1 MATNNLILKISNSR
15 KNILDIL
22 EIHQGYDVSAYKNF
36 SINEIDAMYSNE
48 QLDIMVQHKTTG
60 VKTYVKYYVSRK
72 FMPNALE
79 NISSQMFEDTL
90 SKNDTLILIILDE
103 PNDGMLSQ
111 LNHLFKNKG
120 VFVVIHNIKRL
131 QYNILDHELVP
142 SMSILSSVEVE
153 WLMKDTNLTSL
164 KQLPEI
170 SRFDPQAL
178 AMSMRPGQ
186 VGVFARKSVTT
197 LENNYYRI
205 CA

>member
-60 VKTYVKYYVSRK
+60 TKTYVKYYVSRK

-79 NISSQMFEDTL
+79 NISSQIFEETL
-90 SKNDTLILIILDE
+90 SKDDTLILIILDE

-120 VFVVIHNIKRL
+120 IFVVIHNIKRL

-142 SMSILSSVEVE
+142 SMNILNTVDVER
-153 WLMKDTNLTSL
+153 LMKDMNLTSL
-164 KQLPEI
+164 KQ
-170 SRFDPQAL
+170 
-178 AMSMRPGQ
+178 
-186 VGVFARKSVTT
+186 
-197 LENNYYRI
+197 
-205 CA
+205 

>member
-1 MATNNLILKISNSR
+1 
-15 KNILDIL
+15 
-22 EIHQGYDVSAYKNF
+22 
-36 SINEIDAMYSNE
+36 
-48 QLDIMVQHKTTG
+48 MVQHKTTG
-60 VKTYVKYYVSRK
+60 TKTYVKYYVSRK

-79 NISSQMFEDTL
+79 NISSQIFEETL
-90 SKNDTLILIILDE
+90 SKDDTLILIILDE

-120 VFVVIHNIKRL
+120 IFVVIHNIKRL

-142 SMSILSSVEVE
+142 SMNILNTVDVER
-153 WLMKDTNLTSL
+153 LMKDMNLTSL

-170 SRFDPQAL
+170 RRFDPQAL